1 MEHLPPWLRHVPL
14 PARPPG
20 HGEPQAEVEPEIP
33 AWLRELQQEVAADAA
48 ADTGLPPAPRLTAES
63 AVTPKAPTPVTAEP
77 VTSPQPTAHQELEA
91 VPDWLHD
98 LAAPPTK
105 PAAPL
110 APEAEALPDWLR
122 AEPTAPTAPE
132 AEALPD
138 WLRAEPTAPEEVPSA
153 EAVTPP
159 PAEEAATPD
168 TLLSTAQTPAST
180 ARDREQQ
187 PASQPPVRAEPTAD
201 LPPWLIGE
209 TSSNISDLT
218 SGTALP
224 SWLQDLAVEPL
235 PVQPPPPP
243 PASSPKAEVEE
254 STPFLS
260 GTELP
265 SWLRIPEPEAPP
277 ERAEDQSFAWLQRL
291 ARSEQEE
298 GPVRKVTGAV
308 VPLRPR
314 YQLSGE
320 QLAAA
325 GLLQQIAQSPYPLP
339 SAPVTAAPPGV
350 LQRFGID
357 RVLYLML
364 LLALLAALLIPD
376 LSLPFQSTTP
386 GTPGVAELST
396 LLDTLNSDSVVL
408 VAYEWAAPRSSELRP
423 LEQTLIS
430 RLIARQAKLILVSS
444 DLQGT
449 MLSFDAIEPLRAAGY
464 NQEQGR
470 DIGGRDYLLL
480 GYQPG
485 GELALRR
492 LAQDLRS
499 ELRSD
504 FAGQD
509 GSQSLVANYPD
520 GSPRLR
526 SISDLSM
533 ILVMGD
539 SLQDVQAWMEQ
550 IHRAAPKVPIA
561 FVLPEEALPLARPY
575 LRQSGVYAIAG
586 QRAALELQPTDPG
599 SGQSPLAAANGR
611 LAYAVAVFLLLLLIG
626 ALSSAIAWIWR
637 RWEARR
643 GRGD

>member
-1 MEHLPPWLRHVPL
+1 M
-14 PARPPG
+14 
-20 HGEPQAEVEPEIP
+20 
-33 AWLRELQQEVAADAA
+33 
-48 ADTGLPPAPRLTAES
+48 
-63 AVTPKAPTPVTAEP
+63 
-77 VTSPQPTAHQELEA
+77 
-91 VPDWLHD
+91 
-98 LAAPPTK
+98 
-105 PAAPL
+105 
-110 APEAEALPDWLR
+110 
-122 AEPTAPTAPE
+122 
-132 AEALPD
+132 
-138 WLRAEPTAPEEVPSA
+138 
-153 EAVTPP
+153 
-159 PAEEAATPD
+159 
-168 TLLSTAQTPAST
+168 
-180 ARDREQQ
+180 
-187 PASQPPVRAEPTAD
+187 
-201 LPPWLIGE
+201 
-209 TSSNISDLT
+209 
-218 SGTALP
+218 
-224 SWLQDLAVEPL
+224 
-235 PVQPPPPP
+235 
-243 PASSPKAEVEE
+243 
-254 STPFLS
+254 
-260 GTELP
+260 
-265 SWLRIPEPEAPP
+265 RIPEAEAPP

-339 SAPVTAAPPGV
+339 NAPVTAAPPGV

-386 GTPGVAELST
+386 GTPGVAELGT
-396 LLDTLNSDSVVL
+396 LLETLNSDSVVL

-423 LEQTLIS
+423 LEQALIS

-575 LRQSGVYAIAG
+575 LRQSGVYAVAG

-599 SGQSPLAAANGR
+599 SDQSPLAAANGR

-643 GRGD
+643 GHGD

>member
-1 MEHLPPWLRHVPL
+1 M
-14 PARPPG
+14 
-20 HGEPQAEVEPEIP
+20 
-33 AWLRELQQEVAADAA
+33 
-48 ADTGLPPAPRLTAES
+48 
-63 AVTPKAPTPVTAEP
+63 
-77 VTSPQPTAHQELEA
+77 
-91 VPDWLHD
+91 
-98 LAAPPTK
+98 
-105 PAAPL
+105 
-110 APEAEALPDWLR
+110 
-122 AEPTAPTAPE
+122 
-132 AEALPD
+132 
-138 WLRAEPTAPEEVPSA
+138 
-153 EAVTPP
+153 
-159 PAEEAATPD
+159 
-168 TLLSTAQTPAST
+168 
-180 ARDREQQ
+180 
-187 PASQPPVRAEPTAD
+187 
-201 LPPWLIGE
+201 
-209 TSSNISDLT
+209 
-218 SGTALP
+218 
-224 SWLQDLAVEPL
+224 
-235 PVQPPPPP
+235 
-243 PASSPKAEVEE
+243 
-254 STPFLS
+254 
-260 GTELP
+260 
-265 SWLRIPEPEAPP
+265 
-277 ERAEDQSFAWLQRL
+277 
-291 ARSEQEE
+291 
-298 GPVRKVTGAV
+298 
-308 VPLRPR
+308 
-314 YQLSGE
+314 
-320 QLAAA
+320 
-325 GLLQQIAQSPYPLP
+325 
-339 SAPVTAAPPGV
+339 
-350 LQRFGID
+350 
-357 RVLYLML
+357 
-364 LLALLAALLIPD
+364 
-376 LSLPFQSTTP
+376 
-386 GTPGVAELST
+386 AELST

-423 LEQTLIS
+423 LEQALIS
-430 RLIARQAKLILVSS
+430 RLVARQAKLILVSS

-586 QRAALELQPTDPG
+586 QRAALELQPTDPV
-599 SGQSPLAAANGR
+599 SDQSPLAAANGR